1 MDPVTWVLLGVIAGG
16 GLVGGG
22 MVLFRPDPDP
32 VEPVV
37 IVPDNSVAEAQQEVV
52 LQLTDLDI
60 VQEPCSTSFIEAY
73 GDGLCREMFCR
84 QLSRGIDSQTSGSE
98 CEQISNLNNT
108 TFILKTCAELGD
120 DPDQLEECYQLFR
133 ERK

>member
-1 MDPVTWVLLGVIAGG
+1 MVDPVTWVLLGVIAGG

-37 IVPDNSVAEAQQEVV
+37 IVPDNSVAESQQEVI

-60 VQEPCSTSFIEAY
+60 VQVPCSAEFIASQ
-73 GDGLCREMFCR
+73 GPGLCREMFCR
-84 QLSRGIDSQTSGSE
+84 MQSRGIDAQASGAE
-98 CEQISNLNNT
+98 CEEISNLNNSIT
-108 TFILKTCAELGD
+108 VLQTCAVVETPEEL
-120 DPDQLEECYQLFR
+120 EKCYHLFR